1 MSLINDSQETLNMN
15 QVVLEKT
22 TIENDLDNSI
32 IYQESNH
39 HPVCIS
45 KSENVGSGKIVSLI
59 GCGGM
64 ARVYK
69 IWNEKLEVYRAVKI
83 INCTKIN
90 LINRLQTECKIT
102 AKLHHPFIVQIFDF
116 GNWNNLPFIEME
128 YIDGSNLQDLINAK
142 GNFPEI
148 VCSSIAI
155 QISRAL
161 YYAHNEDI
169 TLYNKTYHGII
180 HRDLKP
186 ANIMVNSRGEIRLLD
201 FGIARPVETN
211 LHTTDG
217 SFIGTLPYLSPEQI
231 DGIDL
236 DIRTDIYSIGTIL
249 YEMLTGA
256 KAFTTDSAATLIKDK
271 FSNNFK
277 KLSGFQFTISKEI
290 SKIVYRCLQID
301 RNNRYPDTITLLSD
315 LLTFNKLMS
324 QSSPAKILRD
334 YFITKTGIY
343 TIQKKHRIQ
352 QATKPRFV
360 ASIVLILIIILV
372 SLVYY
377 NLFKTTDRTFIEKDN
392 FDTTNIGLS
401 QSTHYGN
408 PDSMS
413 IHQSFNKSETQSFQ
427 PETVRTTKNKSV
439 HNFKLGRTL
448 FQEKKFDKAIDV
460 LKNISDYHPE
470 KIKIKLMLFEA
481 YLELDR
487 ISDAKNLAN
496 SINFTDAQFDLLCG
510 RLNYL
515 TGNLTQA
522 LECFKKALTRQ
533 STIRNIN
540 EINDDGLYYI
550 AETCSKIYR
559 RKPSIANRSQMLDAW
574 EKVKNIYTT
583 KKGNPRF
590 QKSIEILSD

>member
-1 MSLINDSQETLNMN
+1 MSLINDSPETPNTN

-45 KSENVGSGKIVSLI
+45 ESENVGSGKIVSLI

-69 IWNEKLEVYRAVKI
+69 IWNDKLEVYRAVKI

-128 YIDGSNLQDLINAK
+128 YIDGSNLQDFINAK
-142 GNFPEI
+142 GNLPEI

-169 TLYNKTYHGII
+169 ILYNKTYHGII

-186 ANIMVNSRGEIRLLD
+186 ANIMINSRGEIRLLD

-249 YEMLTGA
+249 YEMLTGI
-256 KAFTTDSAATLIKDK
+256 KAFTADSAATLIKDK

-277 KLSGFQFTISKEI
+277 KLSDFQFTISKEI

-301 RNNRYPDTITLLSD
+301 RNNRYPDTVTLLSD
-315 LLTFNKLMS
+315 LLAFNKLMS

-343 TIQKKHRIQ
+343 TIQKKHCIQ

-360 ASIVLILIIILV
+360 ASILLILIIILV

-377 NLFKTTDRTFIEKDN
+377 NLFKTTDRAFIEKDN

-408 PDSMS
+408 PDSMF
-413 IHQSFNKSETQSFQ
+413 IHQSFNKSETQSLQ
-427 PETVRTTKNKSV
+427 PKTVRTTKNKSV

-448 FQEKKFDKAIDV
+448 FQDKKFDKAIDV

-470 KIKIKLMLFEA
+470 KRKIKLMLFEA

-559 RKPSIANRSQMLDAW
+559 RKPSISNRSQMLDAW
-574 EKVKNIYTT
+574 DNVKNIYTT

-590 QKSIEILSD
+590 QKAIEILSD